1 MLAGGAEGVGAGDSA
16 EIGLRVDLDRPT
28 LVRNC
33 VASDDAKHVLAGR
46 RVLAIRGK
54 QVVRLGILAS
64 FPGVLWWRLGCLVG
78 GRSAHLIVGEEVDVC
93 ARLSRN
99 NPSAERC
106 SNLLVA
112 FSELRPVSHIQA

>member
-46 RVLAIRGK
+46 RVLAIGGE
-54 QVVRLGILAS
+54 QVIGLGILAG
-64 FPGVLWWRLGCLVG
+64 FPGVRGRFCWGYVG
-78 GRSAHLIVGEEVDVC
+78 AHLIVGEEVDVY

-99 NPSAERC
+99 IPSAK
-106 SNLLVA
+106 
-112 FSELRPVSHIQA
+112 Q